1 MVETVMKTA
10 VMKAVVEGF
19 VVMAIA
25 GKKVLVVTG
34 AQAGAMALPV
44 VWVVAVAE
52 VVAVAVVL
60 AVALALTLAVEWMAE
75 KLSSPR
81 TV

>member
-25 GKKVLVVTG
+25 GKLALVVIG
-34 AQAGAMALPV
+34 AQAGALALPV
-44 VWVVAVAE
+44 VR
-52 VVAVAVVL
+52 VVAVAVGLV
-60 AVALALTLAVEWMAE
+60 VALALTLAVEWMAE
-75 KLSSPR
+75 KLSSPW